1 MNKKGTQE
9 NLLPFFNKKM
19 FNERKMKKI
28 YKILLKVLLSLAG
41 AVLVIFLLWALHYC
55 HKSNPK
61 NRIVYESTNSDIFQ
75 ETKIS
80 AHRSGAGVYPEET
93 MLAFEACLNNYDVD
107 YFEFDLH
114 ITKDDV
120 LILLHDATLDRTS
133 NCEEVF
139 GETNVYPETKTF
151 AELQKLNMGVKFVDD
166 NGNAPYKDIHDEEI
180 LSKLK
185 IVSLNQVLDF
195 LISKGSFKYII
206 EIKNDG
212 ELGKRAADL
221 LYQSLKERQLFDD
234 VILGCFNKDVP
245 GYVDE
250 KYPEIK
256 RGAYTGEVF
265 EFIFAC
271 LRNDK
276 NYNPKYSVLQL
287 PYHNINSSKGMNLGL
302 LKFINYAHKN
312 NIAIQYWT
320 INNPKDMQY
329 LKSVGADCI
338 MTDFPNIV
346 PF

>member
-1 MNKKGTQE
+1 
-9 NLLPFFNKKM
+9 
-19 FNERKMKKI
+19 MKKI
-28 YKILLKVLLSLAG
+28 CKILLKVFLSLV
-41 AVLVIFLLWALHYC
+41 VLILIVFLLWLLQYF

-61 NRIVYESTNSDIFQ
+61 NRIIYETTNTDIYQ
-75 ETKIS
+75 DTRIS

-93 MLAFEACLNNYDVD
+93 MLAFEACLNNFNVD

-114 ITKDDV
+114 ITKDEV

-151 AELQKLNMGVKFVDD
+151 AELQKLNMGIKFVDD
-166 NGNAPYKDIHDEEI
+166 NGNTPYKDIQDEEI

-185 IVSLNQVLDF
+185 IVSLDQVLDF
-195 LISKGSFKYII
+195 LTSKGSFKYLI
-206 EIKNDG
+206 EIKNKG

-221 LYQSLKERQLFDD
+221 LYEVLKQRQLFDD

-245 GYVDE
+245 KYVDM

-256 RGAYTGEVF
+256 RGANTDEVIDF
-265 EFIFAC
+265 VIAC
-271 LRNDK
+271 LFNDK
-276 NYNPKYSVLQL
+276 DFNPQYTVLQL
-287 PYHNINSSKGMNLGL
+287 PYHNLVFSRGVNFGL
-302 LKFINYAHKN
+302 VSFINYAHKN
-312 NIAIQYWT
+312 NLAVQYWT
-320 INNPKDMQY
+320 INNSKDMQY

>member
-1 MNKKGTQE
+1 
-9 NLLPFFNKKM
+9 
-19 FNERKMKKI
+19 MKKI
-28 YKILLKVLLSLAG
+28 YKSLLTIFLSLVAL
-41 AVLVIFLLWALHYC
+41 VLIIFLLWVFHYF

-61 NRIVYESTNSDIFQ
+61 NRIIYKTTNTDIYKD
-75 ETKIS
+75 TRIS

-93 MLAFEACLNNYDVD
+93 MLAFEACLNNYNVD

-139 GETNVYPETKTF
+139 GESNVYPETKTF
-151 AELQKLNMGVKFVDD
+151 AELQKLNMGIKFVDD
-166 NGNAPYKDIHDEEI
+166 NGNSPYKDIQNEEI

-185 IVSLNQVLDF
+185 IVSLDQVLDF
-195 LISKGSFKYII
+195 LTSKGSFKYII
-206 EIKNDG
+206 EIKNKG

-221 LYQSLKERQLFDD
+221 LYESLKQRQLFDD

-245 GYVDE
+245 EYVDMM
-250 KYPEIK
+250 YPEIK
-256 RGAYTGEVF
+256 RGAYIGEVIDF
-265 EFIFAC
+265 VIAC
-271 LRNDK
+271 LFNDK
-276 NYNPKYSVLQL
+276 DFNPKYTVLQL
-287 PYHNINSSKGMNLGL
+287 PYRNIHFSKGVNLGL
-302 LKFINYAHKN
+302 VKFINYAHKN
-312 NIAIQYWT
+312 NIAVQYWT

-329 LKSVGADCI
+329 LKSMGVDCI